1 MGLES
6 SVVTEAAQVTAV
18 AQVQFLAQE
27 ILHAMG
33 GAKKKK
39 KKGSTK
45 DTKEVKLY
53 LWLN

>member
-1 MGLES
+1 MGLEF

-39 KKGSTK
+39 KGSTK